1 MTALSVDKGGKPAP
15 KSGVRVRN
23 VVKRKQ
29 LSLDDLYEGVIGE
42 DRTVLANAITL
53 IESTNSE
60 QQAKAQELLLKLLP
74 HSGGAARIGITGV
87 PGVGKSTFIES
98 FGKLLTEMGLKVAVL
113 AVAAEH
119 APANIRVLS
128 DGRAEDWEGGLA
140 WASEVLGCTIPNPI
154 P

>member
-1 MTALSVDKGGKPAP
+1 MEDSDEPPLVDGEQIVFNATPEPEGHEPLVLKRVPTEDYSFCKTFGKPY
-15 KSGVRVRN
+15 
-23 VVKRKQ
+23 
-29 LSLDDLYEGVIGE
+29 D
-42 DRTVLANAITL
+42 TL
-53 IESTNSE
+53 
-60 QQAKAQELLLKLLP
+60 
-74 HSGGAARIGITGV
+74 V
-87 PGVGKSTFIES
+87 C
-98 FGKLLTEMGLKVAVL
+98 AVL